1 MEKVKFDVKRKE
13 LNISINSYFLSIAS
27 RVGVWFVTMTKDQK
41 IENLNFALSFDLSFD
56 PSAFI
61 VIKGSAIQRRES
73 KWEPSVIL
81 L

>member
-1 MEKVKFDVKRKE
+1 MEKLKFDLKRKD
-13 LNISINSYFLSIAS
+13 LNISINLYFLSIAS
-27 RVGVWFVTMTKDQK
+27 RVGLWFVTMTKDQN
-41 IENLNFALSFDLSFD
+41 IENLNAALSFDLSFD
-56 PSAFI
+56 PNAFT